1 MTNQDIQE
9 GKTLGIVAYL
19 TFIGLIYSIFK
30 NIDKK
35 NPFIAFHCRQMLG
48 LILMLIFSNIT
59 EKYVNSWLGTV
70 CWYITFACW
79 IYSLIIA
86 SKGETKLIPYL
97 GKLFQDW
104 FANIGK

>member
-19 TFIGLIYSIFK
+19 TFIGLIISIFQ
-30 NIDKK
+30 NTNKK

-48 LILMLIFSNIT
+48 LILMLIFSNVT
-59 EKYVNSWLGTV
+59 EKYVNSWLGTA
-70 CWYITFACW
+70 CWCITFAFW
-79 IYSLIIA
+79 IYGLINA
-86 SKGETKLIPYL
+86 SKGETKLTPYL